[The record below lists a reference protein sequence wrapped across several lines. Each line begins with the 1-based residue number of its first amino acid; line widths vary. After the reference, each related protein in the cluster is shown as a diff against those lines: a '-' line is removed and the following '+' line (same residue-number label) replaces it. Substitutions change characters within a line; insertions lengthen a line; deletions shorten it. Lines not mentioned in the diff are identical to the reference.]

1 MPYVIC
7 DGCKLV
13 TYSAALWAC
22 TEECPRCGA
31 ELPRRGRRFGHAVP
45 PKPTRDPW
53 FSRARA
59 LRLIRDDDR

>member
-31 ELPRRGRRFGHAVP
+31 ELPRRSRRFRPTAA
-45 PKPTRDPW
+45 PKSAREPW
-53 FSRARA
+53 FSPARS
-59 LRLIRDDDR
+59 LRLIRDDDD